1 MNRVLYIMCCLVFCG
16 VALGNAQEKEMD
28 ELWGGL
34 NNNTVDKKTLF
45 SEGNYAMFIHWGIY
59 SELAGVWQDTTY
71 YGISE
76 FLMDKRRA
84 GIPVDVYK
92 KQASKFNPENFN
104 PDEIVKLAK
113 DAGMKYIIITAK
125 HIDGFAM
132 YDSKVSDF
140 NIVKATPYGK
150 DPMKA
155 LQEACER
162 EGLGFGFYYAQY
174 LDWTFPGGKGGPTKD
189 SQGNPVDF
197 GYYFENKCLPQVREI
212 TQNYGDLTLLWF
224 DTPGQMERKYVEK
237 LIAEVK
243 NNQPNALVSGRVGHG
258 LGDYNT
264 FGDMHIPVLNVDGL
278 WESVDVTN
286 DSWGYTW
293 YDKNWKT
300 PKQILIN
307 TISTIAR
314 GGTYMLNIGPKGD
327 GSIPKAVKASL
338 ESSGSWIKR
347 HPSVIYGAKP
357 SPWKKAFSWGD
368 VTVHNNTIQLCVFDW
383 PENGK
388 LEFYGL
394 ENKIVSAKLQREDET
409 LSVAYN
415 QENKW
420 ATVNLP
426 FQKPEKLINVVVL
439 EVKGQIKVDDKLV
452 VDPVYKTELPVEI
465 ASENN
470 VTIEG
475 KRWMEKFGEW
485 KHVTQAHNWIEK
497 ESYISW
503 EVNVNQPGYYQ
514 TELRYA
520 GNGRMVWKIES
531 SHGEVVQNEQGSSSI
546 YTNFP
551 MGWIKFDEAGV
562 YELKVRL
569 IEGDT
574 SSASLEGLYLQPIE
588 F

>member
-1 MNRVLYIMCCLVFCG
+1 MNRVLYILCCLVFCG

-243 NNQPNALVSGRVGHG
+243 KNQPNALVSGRVGHG

-347 HPSVIYGAKP
+347 HPSVIYGARP
-357 SPWKKAFSWGD
+357 SPWKKAFSWGE
-368 VTVHNNTIQLCVFDW
+368 VTVHSNTIQLCIFDW

-394 ENKIVSAKLQREDET
+394 ENKIVGAKLQGEDET

-420 ATVNLP
+420 TTVNLP
-426 FQKPEKLINVVVL
+426 FQKPEKLINVVTL

-465 ASENN
+465 ANENN

-485 KHVTQAHNWIEK
+485 KHVTQAHNWIKK

-551 MGWIKFDEAGV
+551 MGWIKFDKAGV

-569 IEGDT
+569 MEGDT
-574 SSASLEGLYLQPIE
+574 SSASLEGLYLEPIE